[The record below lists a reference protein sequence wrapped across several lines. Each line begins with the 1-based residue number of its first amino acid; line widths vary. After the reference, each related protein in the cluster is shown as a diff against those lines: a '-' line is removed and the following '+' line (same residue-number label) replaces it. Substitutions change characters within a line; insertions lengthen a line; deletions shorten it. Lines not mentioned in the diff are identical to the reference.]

1 MSTKGKTL
9 RVDDRQREKIRKDW
23 EKEVTDLI
31 DNTIIPT
38 TKRLYK
44 QRVQKFR
51 PFCRRQKF
59 ASKRDKVINSLEY
72 WVANLNREGASYQ
85 VVLGCLAAVR
95 FWFKRAGSTSNLDS
109 QRLRLTRRGLR
120 QVALATVRK
129 HPVTV
134 SHLTRMMKTAG
145 ILGTRER
152 SRFKAVAAVA
162 FFGFLRPSE
171 LCMTDTEH

>member
-1 MSTKGKTL
+1 MP
-9 RVDDRQREKIRKDW
+9 EAKISF
-23 EKEVTDLI
+23 KEDE
-31 DNTIIPT
+31 N
-38 TKRLYK
+38 
-44 QRVQKFR
+44 
-51 PFCRRQKF
+51 
-59 ASKRDKVINSLEY
+59 INSLEY
-72 WVANLNREGASYQ
+72 WVANLNREGNFYQ
-85 VVLGCLAAVR
+85 VALGCLAAVR

-171 LCMTDTEH
+171 LCMTDAEHYLRVKDVRFSDINQLHCRLKLRSSKHS